1 MRYARHVIDGT
12 VYGGGEPEGHRF
24 GPGSMDTLSEGE
36 WCWFDVVDP
45 TLDDLSTLQA
55 ELGLHPL
62 TVEDAQHQQQR
73 PRVELFA
80 DHAFVVVRP
89 LTVAASGDVA
99 ETEIHAFVSNRWLVT
114 LRFAPA
120 YDLAGVVRRWEA
132 NGTLAGGGTGVAL
145 YMLIDEVADGY
156 LNLVETLEDRADD
169 LEDRVFGR
177 GRVEG
182 DPGDLQ
188 TQILRLRRDV
198 VRLRRS
204 AMPLRQAIDTIHDEL
219 WSLNRELLPYYR
231 DVAEHLL
238 RSVELADNVRD
249 SLTTIL
255 EVRTAQAANQLNEV
269 MKKLTAWAGIILV
282 PTLIAG
288 IYGMNFEGIPE
299 LHWSV
304 GYPLAL
310 GMMAVSST
318 ALYLVFKRNEWL

>member
-1 MRYARHVIDGT
+1 VINGRVYRDGT
-12 VYGGGEPEGHRF
+12 PEGDPIE
-24 GPGSMDTLSEGE
+24 PGSVGTLVEGE

-45 TLDDLSTLQA
+45 TVVDLSTLQT

-62 TVEDAQHQQQR
+62 AVEDARHRQQR
-73 PRVELFA
+73 PKVEIYA

-89 LTVAASGDVA
+89 LTVGPSGDVA
-99 ETEIHAFVSNRWLVT
+99 ETEIHAFVSHSWLVT
-114 LRFAPA
+114 LRFTPVH
-120 YDLAGVVRRWEA
+120 DLAGIVRRWEA
-132 NGTLAGGGTGVAL
+132 NATLAGGGTGVAL

-156 LNLVETLEDRADD
+156 LNVVERLEDRSDD

-177 GRVEG
+177 GRAE
-182 DPGDLQ
+182 DQSDLQ
-188 TQILRLRRDV
+188 TKILRLRRDV
-198 VRLRRS
+198 VRLRRF
-204 AMPLRQAIDTIHDEL
+204 AMPLRQAIDMLHEEL
-219 WSLNRELLPYYR
+219 WFLNRELLPYYR

-288 IYGMNFEGIPE
+288 IYGMNFEGMPE

-310 GMMAVSST
+310 GMMAVAST
-318 ALYLVFKRNEWL
+318 ALYVVFKRNDWL